1 MKAIILAAGKGE
13 RLGKITKN
21 IPKPMLRV
29 KGKIILERNIQWL
42 KKYGVKDIYI
52 NLHYLPN
59 IIRGYFK
66 DGRSLGVKIHY
77 SYENKILG
85 TAGAVRNIIKSNP
98 GNWRGESLF
107 LVIYGD
113 NLYTREYNIKNMLS
127 FHSMKKGIATIG
139 LYRKVSE
146 FKKSGIA
153 ILDKNKMITSFVE
166 KPSSIVKI
174 KHGLVNTGVYA
185 FNLDILKYIPL
196 GYSDFGRDVFP
207 KLLEK
212 RLSVY
217 GFVFK
222 NGLIAI
228 DTPELYRKAVN

>member
-1 MKAIILAAGKGE
+1 
-13 RLGKITKN
+13 
-21 IPKPMLRV
+21 
-29 KGKIILERNIQWL
+29 
-42 KKYGVKDIYI
+42 
-52 NLHYLPN
+52 
-59 IIRGYFK
+59 
-66 DGRSLGVKIHY
+66 
-77 SYENKILG
+77 
-85 TAGAVRNIIKSNP
+85 
-98 GNWRGESLF
+98 
-107 LVIYGD
+107 
-113 NLYTREYNIKNMLS
+113 
-127 FHSMKKGIATIG
+127 MKKGIATIG

-222 NGLIAI
+222 KGLIAI